1 MRLDAG
7 ILKCFRAG
15 ILAIDVSGN
24 VIFLN
29 EIALKI
35 LNHNSLR
42 IGDNL
47 RGVSGDNPFFR
58 MLVDA
63 LELQYLPSRMEAIL
77 PVKDGMHRSIGFT
90 LAELKEGDQRSGICA
105 FFKDLTHVE
114 MAEENRDLDARLRLL
129 GQMAAG
135 LAHEIRNPIASIGVH
150 CGLLRSRYQ
159 GDPKILSSIS
169 HMENEIG
176 KVESIIR
183 ECLNF
188 VRPAELNL
196 KTVSVRSFLG
206 RIASEANKLFDGVNI
221 SFHPMDAGDIEAEVD
236 EMLLE
241 QAMSNIISNAA
252 QACEPGGSVTISA
265 KVAHGYWDLVPEAR
279 EPMLTDG
286 TEEREDFLAISIKD
300 NGRGI
305 PEEIREKIF
314 VPFFTTKKGGTGIG
328 LAIVQK
334 IVFAHKGVIDI
345 VSEPGKGTEFIIKVP
360 LRSANVR

>member
-1 MRLDAG
+1 MKLEAD

-15 ILAIDVSGN
+15 VLAIDISGK
-24 VIFLN
+24 VVFRN

-35 LNHNSLR
+35 LNHKPLQ

-47 RGVSGDNPFFR
+47 RGMSGENPFFR
-58 MLVDA
+58 MLVEA
-63 LELQYLPSRMEAIL
+63 LDLQYLPSRMEAIL
-77 PVKDGMHRSIGFT
+77 PGREGMHRSVGFT
-90 LAELKEGDQRSGICA
+90 LAELKEENRRTGICA

-176 KVESIIR
+176 KVEDIIR

-188 VRPAELNL
+188 VRPADL
-196 KTVSVRSFLG
+196 KPKTASVKAILERL
-206 RIASEANKLFDGVNI
+206 AAEADKRFEGVEI
-221 SFHPMDAGDIEAEVD
+221 RFHSPDEGDIEAEVD

-241 QAMSNIISNAA
+241 QALGNIISNAA
-252 QACEPGGSVTISA
+252 QACDPGGKVVISA
-265 KVAHGYWDLVPEAR
+265 RVAHGYWDLDPEAR
-279 EPMLTDG
+279 EPMLSDG
-286 TEEREDFLAISIKD
+286 SGEREDFLSISIKD
-300 NGRGI
+300 TGKGI
-305 PEEIREKIF
+305 PDDIREKIF

-328 LAIVQK
+328 LSIVQK
-334 IVFAHKGVIDI
+334 IVYAHKGVLDI
-345 VSEPGKGTEFIIKVP
+345 LSEPGKGTEFIIKIP
-360 LRSANVR
+360 LRFSNVR